1 MSDANGIHGSADER
15 FASVRD
21 AFAAAFAGRPRM
33 GAALAVHHQGELV
46 VDLWGGVAD
55 ARDSTPWT
63 RDTSTVVFS
72 CTKGIMSILIARLVE
87 AGRLDYE
94 TPITDVWPEFSAHG
108 KGGITVGDALAHRAG
123 VSAPRRSVSL
133 EEALDWDIM
142 TGLLAG
148 QEPLWEPGSGYAYHA
163 LTHGWIT
170 GEIIRRVTGK
180 MPGEYLAETLAGPLG
195 AELRVGVPVD
205 EQSNIAHLEAGESLR
220 ELVQMQIAAADPG
233 VMDWPN
239 HAMTLGEAFP
249 QELVS
254 PSSGFNRSDVR
265 AGSFPGAGGIATAR
279 GLSAAWS
286 SVIHDTATTRRLD
299 PTVLKR
305 ATEAGSEGSPVFPA
319 PAPWPRWGAGF
330 QLDSEARHYVSA
342 DGFGH
347 DGAGGQVSFAEPDLG
362 LSIAFVTNWMEAG
375 DDQRA
380 TRIVDEL
387 RNADLRI
394 GTSGLGLSH
403 PSSG

>member
-1 MSDANGIHGSADER
+1 MSEKHGIHGSVDGR

-21 AFAAAFAGRPRM
+21 AFAAAFEGKPWM

-63 RDTSTVVFS
+63 SDTSTVVFS

-87 AGRLDYE
+87 AGRLDYDN
-94 TPITDVWPEFSAHG
+94 PITDIWPEFGAHG
-108 KGGITVGDALAHRAG
+108 KDKVTIGDALSHRAG

-133 EEALDWDIM
+133 EEALDWETM
-142 TGLLAG
+142 TGLIAG
-148 QEPLWEPGSGYAYHA
+148 QEPLWEPGSGYGYHA

-180 MPGEYLAETLAGPLG
+180 MPGEYLADTLTGPLG
-195 AELRVGVPVD
+195 ADLRVGVPAN
-205 EQSNIAHLEAGESLR
+205 EQANVAHLEAGESLR
-220 ELVQMQIAAADPG
+220 ELVQMQIAAAEPG
-233 VMDWPN
+233 VIDWPI

-254 PSSGFNRSDVR
+254 PNSGFNRSDVR
-265 AGSFPGAGGIATAR
+265 AGLFPGAGGIATAR

-286 SVIHDTATTRRLD
+286 SVIHDTDTTRRLD
-299 PTVLKR
+299 PTVLKL
-305 ATEAGSEGSPVFPA
+305 ATEARSEGAPVFPA

-330 QLDSEARHYVSA
+330 QLDSEARRYVST

-347 DGAGGQVSFAEPDLG
+347 DGAGGQVSFAEPELD

-380 TRIVDEL
+380 TIIVDEL
-387 RNADLRI
+387 RKAV
-394 GTSGLGLSH
+394 S
-403 PSSG
+403 